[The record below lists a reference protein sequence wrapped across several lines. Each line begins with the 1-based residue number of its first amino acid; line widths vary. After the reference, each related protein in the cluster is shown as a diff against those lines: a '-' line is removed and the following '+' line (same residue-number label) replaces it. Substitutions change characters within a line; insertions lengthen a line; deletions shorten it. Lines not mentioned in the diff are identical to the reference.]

1 MASQVAPN
9 IGKAK
14 PAILFTEFVPSTQG
28 LKTKMSGSE
37 QHNSLLMTDSAA
49 DVKKKVN
56 KYAYS
61 GGGATL
67 EDHKKNGGNTQIDV
81 PYHYLRFFLEDD
93 AHLEEVRTRYST
105 GEMMTGEIK
114 QAAIEAVGKHV
125 TQYQEARKKVTDA
138 DVEKVMAIREVK
150 F

>member
-1 MASQVAPN
+1 
-9 IGKAK
+9 
-14 PAILFTEFVPSTQG
+14 
-28 LKTKMSGSE
+28 MSGSE

-56 KYAYS
+56 KYAFS

-67 EDHKKNGGNTQIDV
+67 EDHKKNGGNIHIDV

-93 AHLEEVRTRYST
+93 ARLEEVRARYST

-138 DVEKVMAIREVK
+138 DVEKVMATREVK
-150 F
+150 L